1 MLPNRIKFSQKAT
14 DKLRYMKTR
23 TGLTP
28 NILARIAIML
38 TLKEKG
44 SLSNA
49 GVSDSDGQ
57 ELNNSVLFGE
67 HIHVYDVMIHQ
78 YIHDNKIDLPIHKA
92 ISAMVEVGL
101 HKMGHVKQI
110 EDLCEFI

>member
-1 MLPNRIKFSQKAT
+1 LSVNPLIVPRIFDAT
-14 DKLRYMKTR
+14 RFFLV
-23 TGLTP
+23 L
-28 NILARIAIML
+28 LL
-38 TLKEKG
+38 

-67 HIHVYDVMIHQ
+67 HIHIHIHIHIHAYDVMIHQ
-78 YIHDNKIDLPIHKA
+78 YIHDNKIDLPIDKA